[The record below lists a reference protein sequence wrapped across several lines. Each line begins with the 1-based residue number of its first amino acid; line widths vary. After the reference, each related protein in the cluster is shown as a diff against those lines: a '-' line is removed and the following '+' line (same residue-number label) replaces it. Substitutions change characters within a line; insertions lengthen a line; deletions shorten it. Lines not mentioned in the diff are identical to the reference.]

1 MKYCFYCGKQVN
13 DNAKECPHCFEDISN
28 SEENKKY
35 HAFVECIKCGSTN
48 VEYNIRRKNK
58 RGIVYEEQ
66 VYTCKDCGKQ
76 FRDKNRLGHSFNN
89 NPQVILGDNFKKL
102 IKWLIIIGIIIFF
115 LVKCDVFS
123 RLANSGPTTYDYVQD
138 CNGLQ
143 TVQLID
149 IYKEYQDNKELATEK
164 YIGKAFI
171 FEGKIF
177 RIDSDKTM
185 LQIDS
190 DYISPDVYVNKN
202 EQPKLDKYNSGDI
215 IRVCGIVKS
224 KKTFISV
231 PIFVENATIIDN

>member
-1 MKYCFYCGKQVN
+1 MKYCFYCGKQVSQ
-13 DNAKECPHCFEDISN
+13 NAEECPHCFENISN

-35 HAFVECIKCGSTN
+35 HAFVECIKCGSNN
-48 VEYNIRRKNK
+48 VEYNLIKKNK
-58 RGIVYEEQ
+58 GGIVYEEQ
-66 VYTCKDCGKQ
+66 VYTCNECGKQ
-76 FRDKNRLGHSFNN
+76 FRDRNRLGKSFNN
-89 NPQVILGDNFKKL
+89 TPQIILGDNLKAI
-102 IKWLIIIGIIIFF
+102 IKWIIIIGIIIYFM
-115 LVKCDVFS
+115 VKCDIFGKIASSV
-123 RLANSGPTTYDYVQD
+123 PTAYDYIQD

-143 TVQLID
+143 TVQLVD
-149 IYKEYQDNKELATEK
+149 IYKEYQENENTATEK

-190 DYISPDVYVNKN
+190 DYISPEIYVNKN
-202 EQPKLDKYNSGDI
+202 EQTKLDKYNSGDT

-224 KKTFISV
+224 KKTLVSV